1 MTAVLLVFIAL
12 LSFTPAYAQSGT
24 GEIWGRVTAVTGEV
38 IEGAAVTVTNVET
51 AANRETHTDG
61 SGRFGFAAVPAG
73 RYQVTAT
80 HDGFAGRRQDDIVL
94 LPGQRMQTE
103 LPLRRAVMPE
113 TIALNPYPPIGESAR
128 THASAFVAE
137 AEIEHLPIAGR
148 RYLRLAELA
157 PAVTEDAAT
166 GGLSVMD
173 LPSAQNRVVIDGF
186 DHTSGITGDP
196 VGREGPSRVPYQ
208 LSQWS
213 VDAFRIQTNGA
224 PAENGRAGASVIN
237 VVTRSG
243 ANAFHGSGYEFF
255 GDRVMTGK
263 KALDERAGLHKP
275 PYRSN
280 QFGAVVGGPIVK
292 EHNFFLVSYDGLR
305 RTDGPTASPNLTPFA
320 AAGPAAL
327 APLQSALTRDARDQQ
342 QDVIFAR
349 TDHEYLRQHLTL
361 RYVDQLFNGR
371 AIDASPDQPA
381 IPSDGRSSLR
391 TRAGT
396 GLLASVIG
404 SALVNEA
411 RVQYADSRD
420 AERAATAPGAV
431 VFDGPSF
438 VAQTGSSLFGPH
450 AFATKRLQM
459 ADSLS
464 WVRGAHSL
472 KAGGDVLKDRNATR
486 FGAQTTFGFPS
497 IAAFAARVP
506 DAVTQTLPTSEV
518 HADADQYAV
527 FVQDA
532 WRASHALTIDLGIR
546 YDLQD
551 FHDVVARDRNDWAP
565 RVGFAFA
572 PGERKNVFRAAYG
585 LFYGTTPALIPAL
598 AQAYDGSPVR
608 VLPAAMAVVDPSFKT
623 ARVHQAT
630 AGWEIEK
637 YRAGSLG
644 IDYLFARGERLPRSI
659 DINVGGRFPGVGR
672 VVSFESSG
680 QSLYNGITAHARARV
695 LQQLFYTIA
704 YTFARSD
711 ETPQEPI
718 AMVFGGTNDRRSLAM
733 QGSVL
738 DVRAPGNND
747 QHHHL
752 TLSAMYDTSLLAVD
766 RHGLS
771 KRLIGNWEWGLVWTL
786 QSGQPYSAFVRG
798 DINGDHNALNDLAPD
813 TTRNQYRLPTRMSV
827 DPRVARRIQFGRT
840 RQLHVIWEA
849 YNLSNR
855 PNYTS
860 VDNTLFWLDGSSLV
874 RNPLFGRKTG
884 QADARV
890 MQLAA
895 RLTF

>member
-1 MTAVLLVFIAL
+1 M
-12 LSFTPAYAQSGT
+12 
-24 GEIWGRVTAVTGEV
+24 TGEV
-38 IEGAAVTVTNVET
+38 IDRADVTVTNVDT
-51 AANRETHTDG
+51 AADRETHTDA
-61 SGRFGFAAVPAG
+61 SGRFGFAALPAG
-73 RYQVTAT
+73 RYRVTAV

-94 LPGQRMQTE
+94 LPGHRMQIE
-103 LPLRRAVMPE
+103 LPLRRAPLPE
-113 TIALNPYPPIGESAR
+113 TIALNPYPPIAESAR
-128 THASAFVAE
+128 TNASAVVAE
-137 AEIEHLPIAGR
+137 TEIEHLPIAGR
-148 RYLRLAELA
+148 RYLRLAELT

-173 LPSAQNRVVIDGF
+173 LPSAQNRLVIDGF

-213 VDAFRIQTNGA
+213 VDAFRVQTNGA

-255 GDRVMTGK
+255 GDRMLMGK

-275 PYRSN
+275 AYRNN
-280 QFGAVVGGPIVK
+280 QFGAVAGGPIVK

-305 RTDGPTASPNLTPFA
+305 RTDAPTASPNLTPFT
-320 AAGPAAL
+320 AAGAATL
-327 APLQSALTRDARDQQ
+327 APLQSALTRDPRDQQ
-342 QDVIFAR
+342 QDLIFAR

-361 RYVDQLFNGR
+361 RYVDQQFTGR
-371 AIDASPDQPA
+371 AIEASRDQPA
-381 IPSDGRSSLR
+381 IPSDGRSYMR

-396 GLLASVIG
+396 GLLASALG

-411 RVQYADSRD
+411 RVEYADSHD
-420 AERAATAPGAV
+420 AENPATAPAAV
-431 VFDGPSF
+431 VFDGSSF

-464 WVRGAHSL
+464 WVRGAHSV
-472 KAGGDVLKDRNATR
+472 KTGVDVLRDRNATR
-486 FGAQTTFGFPS
+486 FGAQTTARFPS
-497 IAAFAARVP
+497 IAAFAAGAP
-506 DAVTQTLPTSEV
+506 NAVTQTLPTSEV

-532 WRASHALTIDLGIR
+532 WRAAHSLTIDLGIR

-551 FHDVVARDRNDWAP
+551 FHDVVARDRNNWAP

-572 PGERKNVFRAAYG
+572 PGERKNVFRATYG

-598 AQAYDGSPVR
+598 AQAYNGSPVR

-623 ARVHQAT
+623 ARVHQAS
-630 AGWEIEK
+630 AGWEVEK

-644 IDYLFARGERLPRSI
+644 IDYLFARGERLPRPI

-680 QSLYNGITAHARARV
+680 QSLYNGITLHARARV

-718 AMVFGGTNDRRSLAM
+718 AMILGGMNDRRSLAV
-733 QGSVL
+733 QGSAL

-752 TLSAMYDTSLLAVD
+752 TTSAMYDTSLLAVD

-771 KRLIGNWEWGLVWTL
+771 KRLIEHWEWGLVWTL
-786 QSGQPYSAFVRG
+786 QSGQPYSAFVNG
-798 DINGDHNALNDLAPD
+798 DINGDRNALNDLAPD
-813 TTRNQYRLPTRMSV
+813 TTRNQYRLPVRLSF
-827 DPRVARRIQFGRT
+827 DPRVARRIQLGRT

-860 VDNTLFWLDGSSLV
+860 VDNTLYRLDGSSLV

-884 QADARV
+884 QADGRV
-890 MQLAA
+890 MQVAA

>member
-1 MTAVLLVFIAL
+1 LAAALFLLLAL
-12 LSFTPAYAQSGT
+12 FSCTPAFAQSGT
-24 GEIWGRVTAVTGEV
+24 GEVWGRVTSTTGEV
-38 IEGAAVTVTNVET
+38 IDRAAVTVTNVDT
-51 AANRETHTDG
+51 GADRETHTDT
-61 SGRFGFAAVPAG
+61 SGRFGFAALPAG
-73 RYQVTAT
+73 RYQVTAV

-94 LPGQRMQTE
+94 LPGHRMQIE
-103 LPLRRAVMPE
+103 LSLRRAPLPE
-113 TIALNPYPPIGESAR
+113 TIALNLYPPIAESAR
-128 THASAFVAE
+128 TNASAVVAE
-137 AEIEHLPIAGR
+137 TEIEHLPIAGR
-148 RYLRLAELA
+148 RYLRLAELT

-173 LPSAQNRVVIDGF
+173 LPSAQNRLVIDGF

-255 GDRVMTGK
+255 GDRMLMGK

-275 PYRSN
+275 PYRNN

-292 EHNFFLVSYDGLR
+292 EHNFFLISYDGLR
-305 RTDGPTASPNLTPFA
+305 RTDAPTASTNLTPFT
-320 AAGPAAL
+320 AAGPAVL

-342 QDVIFAR
+342 QNEIFAR
-349 TDHEYLRQHLTL
+349 TDHEYLRQHVTL
-361 RYVDQLFNGR
+361 RYVDQQFNGR
-371 AIDASPDQPA
+371 AIDASRDQPA
-381 IPSDGRSSLR
+381 IPSDGRSYLR

-396 GLLASVIG
+396 GLLASPIG
-404 SALVNEA
+404 ARLVNEA

-420 AERAATAPGAV
+420 AERASTMPGAV
-431 VFDGPSF
+431 VFEGASF
-438 VAQTGSSLFGPH
+438 VAQTGSTLFGPH

-459 ADSLS
+459 ADSVS
-464 WVRGAHSL
+464 WVRATHSL
-472 KAGGDVLKDRNATR
+472 KAGVDVLKDRNATR
-486 FGAQTTFGFPS
+486 FGVRTTSRFPS
-497 IAAFAARVP
+497 IAAFAAGAP

-532 WRASHALTIDLGIR
+532 WRAAHALTIDLGMR

-551 FHDVVARDRNDWAP
+551 FHGVVARDRNNWAP
-565 RVGFAFA
+565 RVGLAFA

-598 AQAYDGSPVR
+598 AQAYNGSPVR
-608 VLPAAMAVVDPSFKT
+608 VLPGAMAVVDPSFKT
-623 ARVHQAT
+623 ARVHQAS

-637 YRAGSLG
+637 YRAGSVG
-644 IDYLFARGERLPRSI
+644 IDYLFARGERLPRPI

-718 AMVFGGTNDRRSLAM
+718 AMVFGGMNDRRSLAM
-733 QGSVL
+733 QGSAL

-752 TLSAMYDTSLLAVD
+752 TASAMYDTSLLAVD

-786 QSGQPYSAFVRG
+786 QSGQPYSAFVKG
-798 DINGDHNALNDLAPD
+798 DINGDHNALNDLASG
-813 TTRNQYRLPTRMSV
+813 TTRNQYRLPVRMSF
-827 DPRVARRIQFGRT
+827 DPRVARRVQIGRT
-840 RQLHVIWEA
+840 RQLHLLWEA

-860 VDNTLFWLDGSSLV
+860 VDNTLYWLDGSSLV

-884 QADARV
+884 QADGRV

-895 RLTF
+895 RFTF